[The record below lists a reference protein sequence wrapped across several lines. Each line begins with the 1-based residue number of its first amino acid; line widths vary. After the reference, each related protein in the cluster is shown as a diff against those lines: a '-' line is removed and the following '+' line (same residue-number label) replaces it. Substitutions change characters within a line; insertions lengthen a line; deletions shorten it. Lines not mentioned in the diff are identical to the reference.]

1 MSPSAPLGVLGSS
14 MLWIS
19 LSELFAIATDALRVV
34 SLTRAA
40 TLATAALARAAVLLL
55 TSNGVVSTGGV
66 GTVSFA
72 ASEWAEAET
81 SAGSIGWPLSL
92 VMADARG

>member
-1 MSPSAPLGVLGSS
+1 M
-14 MLWIS
+14 
-19 LSELFAIATDALRVV
+19 
-34 SLTRAA
+34 
-40 TLATAALARAAVLLL
+40 LLL

-66 GTVSFA
+66 GTVSLA

-92 VMADARG
+92 VMADARWHCSLLDRAIPKKAIFSWLSRYPPSLNKGDQGDQGKTRSAPEHQGVSK